1 MDAVR
6 VGERCMSRPLIAALC
21 LASAGLALP
30 EAAGQPATYTMESV
44 YVGLCTWGHDAYG
57 LSETQWKSARGD
69 VRRTL
74 DGARIRFDSLPVEG
88 ATMNVRGEGTLRA
101 VARVGFRILREGND
115 TAMVYNERN
124 QIVGPLPWRPLPQ
137 VEAFWRSFDKFDRVD
152 SECPPWW
159 IWFQFPPDELQ
170 LKVSDTLRIDGF
182 GRIITLSEE
191 DLGTPRTGHIVTT
204 IELLS
209 WRPSGL

>member
-1 MDAVR
+1 MNR
-6 VGERCMSRPLIAALC
+6 LLIAALC
-21 LASAGLALP
+21 LSSAGLALP
-30 EAAGQPATYTMESV
+30 EAAGQRTAYTIQGV
-44 YVGLCTWGHDAYG
+44 YAGLCSWGNDAYG

-69 VRRTL
+69 LKRTL

-88 ATMNVRGEGTLRA
+88 ATMNVRGGGLGTMQA

-115 TAMVYNERN
+115 TAMVFNERD
-124 QIVGPLPWRPLPQ
+124 QIVGPLPGRLAPK

-182 GRIITLSEE
+182 GRIITFSFEE
-191 DLGTPRTGHIVTT
+191 LDLPPFGHIVTT